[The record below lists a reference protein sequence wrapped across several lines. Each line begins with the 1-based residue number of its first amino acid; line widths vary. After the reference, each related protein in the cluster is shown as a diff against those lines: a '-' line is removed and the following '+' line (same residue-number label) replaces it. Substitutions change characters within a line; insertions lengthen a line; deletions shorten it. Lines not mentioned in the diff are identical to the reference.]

1 MNVRFMSLLLG
12 GVIAA
17 PFLHTSAFAKSEPER
32 YGSYA
37 EIPSILKTRSSSY
50 KEQYISNILAN
61 IRQYGRTKMAID
73 AEDVKG
79 FMERDARQRRI
90 SKINEFVRYD
100 LDFNGEVTRDE
111 IEDAIKAEYANYSG
125 FGEYRT
131 YDDTRTSRVMTE
143 FLKFDVNGDQVV
155 TYQEIGSSPFVSNQ
169 TTVRNSP
176 ITDLLALDPN
186 SDGVLTL
193 DELKNLA
200 ERAFATLDSDGDGII
215 SQSERKAFDESERSQ
230 ARQSS
235 KVSRPGTSVTMGP
248 SSFSRRQGCGAFP
261 APQTDSKILDIT
273 AEGGGATSTATLVGQ
288 SIETKAIP
296 VLIEKGDTP
305 LYIVAN
311 SSQPVI
317 WQFSGATERVSHLVL
332 LGPSYVVNSSNPD
345 LFTGKVNVGVTG
357 IDRFKVTFRKA
368 QECLPADLHDPR
380 RMTSDLPA
388 KSGLERYLGR
398 PSNFILSSSK
408 ITSVSIKS
416 DGVIEPVLINDILS
430 EKLKQ
435 FPRPDGFEEEAWSK
449 FLSFGGAGVVSIR
462 PSDVVSDYP
471 VVEYT
476 VLPQWAGISKL
487 ASQGQLRKTGD
498 GYMIVQPIDDLP
510 AGLNGALAAK
520 FILADGVPQ
529 PKGGLGQ
536 SCLMSEKGQVLYG
549 RSASCR

>member
-90 SKINEFVRYD
+90 SKINEFARYD
-100 LDFNGEVTRDE
+100 LDFNGEVTQDE
-111 IEDAIKAEYANYSG
+111 VEDAIKAEYANYSD

-131 YDDTRTSRVMTE
+131 YDDTRTNRVMTE

-155 TYQEIGSSPFVSNQ
+155 TYQEIGSAPFVSDR
-169 TTVRNSP
+169 TPVRSRP

-200 ERAFATLDSDGDGII
+200 ERAFSTLDSDGDGII

-235 KVSRPGTSVTMGP
+235 EVSRPGTSVTMGP

-273 AEGGGATSTATLVGQ
+273 AAGGGATSTATLVGQ

-317 WQFSGATERVSHLVL
+317 WQFSGATERVRHLVL
-332 LGPSYVVNSSNPD
+332 LGPSLTVETPTPD
-345 LFTGKVNVGVTG
+345 LYAGKVNIGVTG
-357 IDRFKVTFRKA
+357 IDRFKVIFRKA
-368 QECLPADLHDPR
+368 QDCVPAETPER
-380 RMTSDLPA
+380 RRLNNFPVTSW
-388 KSGLERYLGR
+388 LERYLGR
-398 PSNFILSSSK
+398 PSDFSMESLK
-408 ITSVSIKS
+408 VKSVSIKS
-416 DGVIEPVLINDILS
+416 DGVIEPVFLS
-430 EKLKQ
+430 EMLNDKLKQ
-435 FPRPDGFEEEAWSK
+435 LPRPDGFEDEAWSK
-449 FLSFGGAGVVSIR
+449 FLSFGGGGVVSIR
-462 PSDVVSDYP
+462 PSDVVSDNP
-471 VVEYT
+471 VAEYA

-487 ASQGQLRKTGD
+487 VSQGQLRKMGD
-498 GYMIVQPIDDLP
+498 GYMIVQPIEYLP
-510 AGLNGALAAK
+510 AGLNGALAVK

-536 SCLMSEKGQVLYG
+536 SCLMSEKGRILSG
-549 RSASCR
+549 GSASCR